1 MTCFSSRSMWS
12 PHNRRRE
19 LSLRTRTLVR
29 IFVFVLLAL
38 AIATPLQVGADDSS
52 TLAAYQQAVHHALD
66 LAQGSAPNDSTK
78 ARDVVAALREYTG
91 IDQPEIIADLQR
103 NPPDFQDA
111 ISRLQ
116 ALRAALNDQA
126 QTSDPALAQ
135 QRLHD
140 VMSMQRY
147 DALHRQPSWIDQLQ
161 QWVNDRINELL
172 QLLFGG
178 QGGGAQLRD
187 IFFYVIGTIVV
198 IAVAFIVFR
207 SARGRF
213 AEGVTAG
220 QPAGPRRPAD
230 YFAAADRLA
239 ASGDRVGAI
248 RALCAGVA
256 ATLAG
261 ERTWEG
267 SPLTVREIFQ
277 RSADPASL
285 LPLLIPF
292 EAAVYGGREVDEATY
307 ELAVR
312 VAASYRQPSELAA

>member
-1 MTCFSSRSMWS
+1 LL
-12 PHNRRRE
+12 HNRRRE
-19 LSLRTRTLVR
+19 PFLRTRTLAR
-29 IFVFVLLAL
+29 IGAYLLLAL
-38 AIATPLQVGADDSS
+38 ALAMPLQAAADDSS
-52 TLAAYQQAVHHALD
+52 TLAAYKQAVQHALD
-66 LAQGSAPNDSTK
+66 VAQGPAPNDSSK
-78 ARDVVAALREYTG
+78 ARDVVTALREFSG

-116 ALRAALNDQA
+116 ALSGALNDQA
-126 QTSDPALAQ
+126 HTSDPALAQ

-140 VMSMQRY
+140 VMSMKRY
-147 DALHRQPSWIDQLQ
+147 DALHRPPSWLDQLQ
-161 QWVNDRINELL
+161 QWVRDRINELL

-178 QGGGAQLRD
+178 QGSGAQLRD
-187 IFFYVIGTIVV
+187 VFLYIVGTIVV
-198 IAVAFIVFR
+198 IAVAFIAFR

-213 AEGVTAG
+213 AEGAIAG
-220 QPAGPRRPAD
+220 RPAGPRRPAD
-230 YFAAADRLA
+230 YFEDADRLA

-277 RSADPASL
+277 RSPDPASL
-285 LPLLIPF
+285 RPLLIPF
-292 EAAVYGGREVDEATY
+292 EAAVYGGRDVDEATF
-307 ELAVR
+307 EQAVR
-312 VAASYRQPSELAA
+312 VAASYRRPSELAA